1 MFNEKDQNLIEEEIK
16 NNNNNNVED
25 DVQIDISSKAKLK
38 SEFSRGFINKFKN
51 LQVKYKKDKKKFFVA
66 ITGIFVML
74 SALIGSSYA
83 YLTYVSKT
91 NNTVTIN
98 AGTLALVFQNETNT
112 INLQNAVPVKDSVG
126 LDSDKEYSFTVN
138 NTGSIPGKYKIT
150 LDSTCV
156 TGNDVDV
163 CIPDQYIKVGIKVG
177 NKSYKVVE
185 RNDKDEYI
193 IDTGSLEKNKNRSY
207 KMKIWLDYNTPNT
220 YNAAGNKN
228 VVYKGKL
235 GLSYEQGKYVPSFID
250 TMKKLANKN
259 QTINFKNPPS
269 DTNGNGINILEGT
282 ENDANPIY
290 FYRGFD
296 TEGKNVVSKNNVLF
310 GGFCWKIVRTTDTG
324 GIKIVYN
331 GEPTAEGKC
340 TNTTGTA
347 TQISTS
353 AFNSSSNS
361 PAYNGYMYGTVY
373 PYKSGAATEGSLF
386 GSSFTYSG
394 GTYTLTNTSTT
405 KDNTHH
411 YCCNNAEGTCATV
424 RYYYYNNYY
433 IELTNGKSVSDALEE
448 MQTNTTDSTIK
459 TAIDNWYETNLA
471 SYEEYLEDTVW
482 CNDRSMQTTTNGWK
496 ENGSLTEYMYYGANG
511 RVGSTQNSI
520 TPTFI
525 PSVTCP
531 NKNDAFTV
539 SDTTKGNGKLDHPIA
554 LLTADE
560 LTMAGSGSSGY
571 SNKSYLYTN
580 QYWWAL
586 SPYFFGSDNAFGFY
600 LYSSGNLYSHFIDG
614 SRGVR
619 PAVSLAPGTSFASG
633 DGSSDTPYKV
643 E

>member
-1 MFNEKDQNLIEEEIK
+1 MKETNIKKRKVIALILIVALIALSIGITYSLYNYNFIGNK
-16 NNNNNNVED
+16 NTLESA
-25 DVQIDISSKAKLK
+25 DISL
-38 SEFSRGFINKFKN
+38 EFLESNTNIITIENALPMSDNNGI
-51 LQVKYKKDKKKFFVA
+51 LQTETFDFSV
-66 ITGIFVML
+66 T
-74 SALIGSSYA
+74 
-83 YLTYVSKT
+83 SKT
-91 NNTVTIN
+91 NRDMTIKYILSIQKLSVDTAYTSLNDNQIKVYLEDYSGNQKVVPTLISSLSNYKLYTGTHTHNSSTKTV
-98 AGTLALVFQNETNT
+98 Q
-112 INLQNAVPVKDSVG
+112 
-126 LDSDKEYSFTVN
+126 DKFKLRVWID
-138 NTGSIPGKYKIT
+138 G
-150 LDSTCV
+150 
-156 TGNDVDV
+156 DVDTSSWTSATKL
-163 CIPDQYIKVGIKVG
+163 QYKFKIGLT
-177 NKSYKVVE
+177 SE
-185 RNDKDEYI
+185 EAHPYI
-193 IDTGSLEKNKNRSY
+193 
-207 KMKIWLDYNTPNT
+207 NT
-220 YNAAGNKN
+220 
-228 VVYKGKL
+228 L
-235 GLSYEQGKYVPSFID
+235 
-250 TMKKLANKN
+250 KKLANKN

-282 ENDANPIY
+282 ENDPNPIY

-296 TEGKNVVSKNNVLF
+296 TEGKDVVKKNNVLF

-331 GEPTAEGKC
+331 GEPTVEGKC

-347 TQISTS
+347 TQLSATS
-353 AFNSSSNS
+353 AFNSSSKS

-373 PYKSGAATEGSLF
+373 TYKSGAAIEGSLF
-386 GSSFTYSG
+386 GSSFAYSN
-394 GTYTLTNTSTT
+394 GTYTLTNTTSTA
-405 KDNTHH
+405 DNTHH
-411 YCCNNAEGTCATV
+411 YTCNNTTGTCSTI
-424 RYYYYNNYY
+424 RYYYYISGSTNLY
-433 IELTNGKSVSDALEE
+433 IELANGKSVSDALEE

-496 ENGSLTEYMYYGANG
+496 ENGSLTEFMYYGANG
-511 RVGSTQNSI
+511 RVGSTQHSI

-525 PSVTCP
+525 PSVLCP

-586 SPYFFGSDNAFGFY
+586 SPFYVHVNFAAEFSLKTSGYLNADR
-600 LYSSGNLYSHFIDG
+600 LNTSA
-614 SRGVR
+614 GVR